1 MHVTKA
7 GVLRLTHL
15 SACAGCASKVDAS
28 FLAQILRELPP
39 IADPNVL
46 VGHSSADDAGVYL
59 LDDERAL
66 VQTVDFFTPIV
77 DDPYDYGRIAA
88 TNALSDVYA
97 MGASPLCALAIAAFP
112 EDLDSSVIAAIL
124 RGGVDV
130 AAAAGIAIVGG
141 HTIKDD
147 EPKYGLAVTGIV
159 HPDRILRNDTGRRDD
174 VLILTKPL
182 GTGILT
188 TARRSDE
195 IDEATL
201 APAIESM
208 VTLNRAASE
217 VALRF
222 AVHAMTDVTG
232 FGLLGHLR
240 EMLGGRLGARIDG
253 ASVPLLPNALALA
266 SRDIV
271 PGGTRKNLASAL
283 DNGARFDAQLSA
295 GLAAV
300 LCDAQTSGGLLIG
313 VDGEQAA
320 PLLDALHEAGA
331 RNARIIGA
339 FTESG
344 HIEVA

>member
-1 MHVTKA
+1 MTKA
-7 GVLRLTHL
+7 DILRLTHL

-28 FLAQILRELPP
+28 VLAQVLRELPP
-39 IADPNVL
+39 IADPNVI
-46 VGHSSADDAGVYL
+46 VGHSSADDAGVYR
-59 LDDERAL
+59 LDDARAL

-88 TNALSDVYA
+88 ANALSDVYA
-97 MGASPLCALAIAAFP
+97 MGARPLCALAIAAFP
-112 EDLDSSVIAAIL
+112 EDLDTSVMAAIL
-124 RGGVDV
+124 RGGVDM
-130 AAAAGIAIVGG
+130 AAKAGIAIVGG

-159 HPDRILRNDTGRRDD
+159 HPGRILRNDTGRAGD

-195 IDEATL
+195 IDESAL
-201 APAIESM
+201 VPAIESM

-222 AVHAMTDVTG
+222 DVHAMTDVTG

-240 EMLGGRLGARIDG
+240 EMLRGRLGARIDG
-253 ASVPLLPNALALA
+253 ASVPLLPKALALA
-266 SRDIV
+266 AKDLV
-271 PGGTRKNLASAL
+271 PGGTRKNLAAAL
-283 DNGARFDAQLSA
+283 ESARFAAQLPA

-300 LCDAQTSGGLLIG
+300 LCDAQTSGGLLMA
-313 VDGEQAA
+313 VDDAQAA
-320 PLLDALHEAGA
+320 PLLKALYEAGVTEA
-331 RNARIIGA
+331 CVIGT
-339 FTESG
+339 FTEPG
-344 HIEVA
+344 YIDVV

>member
-1 MHVTKA
+1 MKQPPI
-7 GVLRLTHL
+7 LRLTHL
-15 SACAGCASKVDAS
+15 SACAGCAAKVDAS
-28 FLAQILRELPP
+28 LLAQVLRGLPP
-39 IADPNVL
+39 IADPNVI
-46 VGHSSADDAGVYL
+46 VGHSSADDAGVYR
-59 LDDERAL
+59 LDDQRAL
-66 VQTVDFFTPIV
+66 VQTVDFFPPIV

-88 TNALSDVYA
+88 ANALSDVYA
-97 MGASPLCALAIAAFP
+97 MGARPLCALAIGAFP
-112 EDLDSSVIAAIL
+112 EGLDVSVIAAIL
-124 RGGVDV
+124 RGGVD
-130 AAAAGIAIVGG
+130 AAAEAGIAVVGG

-159 HPDRILRNDTGRRDD
+159 HPDRILRNNTGLPGD

-188 TARRSDE
+188 TARRSDK
-195 IDEATL
+195 IDEAML

-217 VALRF
+217 VAQRF
-222 AVHAMTDVTG
+222 EVRAMTDVTG

-240 EMLGGRLGARIDG
+240 EMLGRRMGARIDG

-271 PGGTRKNLASAL
+271 PGGTRKNLATAL
-283 DNGARFDAQLSA
+283 ENGARFGAQLPA

-300 LCDAQTSGGLLIG
+300 LCDAQTSGGLLMS
-313 VDGEQAA
+313 VDGAHAA
-320 PLLDALHEAGA
+320 PLLAALHDASVTK
-331 RNARIIGA
+331 ARIIGT

-344 HIEVA
+344 YIDVV